1 MEPVVTQPPCCK
13 LLPVFKKDLK
23 GTKQKQRLH
32 TKQQPHHWC
41 EPTGCV
47 HCRVY
52 YTGTVNMGKQPEP
65 WMGVSIK
72 KTGSMSTMKHQST
85 ITKNAILPLAATRL
99 ELEDTMVTKGVWPSS
114 CSPLTGGSEDTDLRA
129 AEVGRGFQDL
139 GREWR

>member
-1 MEPVVTQPPCCK
+1 
-13 LLPVFKKDLK
+13 
-23 GTKQKQRLH
+23 
-32 TKQQPHHWC
+32 
-41 EPTGCV
+41 
-47 HCRVY
+47 
-52 YTGTVNMGKQPEP
+52 MGKQPEP